1 MVKGKLGQLFDYFAH
16 INQQQDMKKLVL
28 LFAMVVVASSMN
40 AQTSDDPWWIDINYS
55 NNKFSYRYYES
66 LFDFGDLDNS
76 GFRVGVDRY
85 LNSSLDVEFGTS
97 YGKLSHEDIFEANV
111 FDVDLRLVYKLAN
124 GYLLKEESKVAPFVF
139 AGYGVTS
146 FSNIRG
152 FYTQFEDGLR
162 SHMPLGAGLEFKV
175 TEGASIE
182 AMASYKKSIE
192 QAPNYMQYTVGV
204 SFSLGGKRD
213 SDGDGILDKED
224 ACPNVAGPAENKG
237 CPWPDTDGDGVL
249 DKDDQCP
256 TEAGTLNGCP
266 DADGDGIKD
275 SEDACPSVA
284 GIAKF
289 NGCPDTDGD
298 GIQDSEDEC
307 PTVAG
312 TLNGCPDRDG
322 DGVKD
327 SEDQC
332 PSVAGTLNGCPDK
345 DKDGV
350 KDSED
355 QCPETYGLASNGGC
369 PEVQEEVQQVLDLAV
384 KNIQFNS
391 GSDVLRPSSFESLNQ
406 VVQLM
411 KENNFNIK
419 LSGYTDNTG
428 NAASNLELS
437 KRRANSVKKYI
448 VDQGI
453 DASRISSD
461 GYGIANP
468 VADNSTREG
477 RAANRRVEIEII
489 FR

>member
-1 MVKGKLGQLFDYFAH
+1 MKRLLLTAVMVFAAFS
-16 INQQQDMKKLVL
+16 MK
-28 LFAMVVVASSMN
+28 
-40 AQTSDDPWWIDINYS
+40 AQTSDHPWWLDINYV
-55 NNKFSYRYYES
+55 NNKFDFKFYES
-66 LFDFGDLDNS
+66 LFDFGNLENS

-85 LNSSLDVEFGTS
+85 LNNSLDVEFGVS
-97 YGKLSHEDIFEANV
+97 YGKLSHETVFTSNV
-111 FDVDLRLVYKLAN
+111 FDVDMRLVYKLAN
-124 GYLLKEESKVAPFVF
+124 GYLIKEDSKTSPFVF

-146 FSNIRG
+146 FSNING
-152 FYTQFEDGLR
+152 FYTQYEDGLR
-162 SHMPLGAGLEFKV
+162 SHVPLGAGLEFKV

-182 AMASYKKSIE
+182 AMASYRKSIE
-192 QAPNYMQYTVGV
+192 QAPNYMQYSLGL

-213 SDGDGILDKED
+213 SDGDGVLDKND
-224 ACPNVAGPAENKG
+224 ACPNEAGPVENQG
-237 CPWPDTDGDGVL
+237 CPWPDTDRDGVL

-256 TEAGTLNGCP
+256 TVAGTLNGCP

-275 SEDACPSVA
+275 SEDSCPNVA
-284 GIAKF
+284 GLAKF

-332 PSVAGTLNGCPDK
+332 PTVAGGLYGCPDG
-345 DKDGV
+345 DGDGV

-355 QCPETYGLASNGGC
+355 KCPETFGLASNGGC

-391 GSDVLRPSSFESLNQ
+391 GSDVLRTSSFESLNQ

-411 KENNFNIK
+411 KENEFDLK

-437 KRRANSVKKYI
+437 KRRANAVMKYI

-453 DASRISSD
+453 DGGRISAE

-468 VADNSTREG
+468 VADNSTRAG
-477 RAANRRVEIEII
+477 RAANRRVELEII